1 MEKAIQ
7 ESNSEQQSEASQS
20 QSTVVDPTKP
30 FGERPTMQGRL
41 QEVDLGEEV
50 RMRNAAMTEQ
60 ARRRLA
66 GEAIEDTE
74 DGSRKRPRLGK
85 DGKPWRSRKRRGSED
100 IKRDQLVEELMRENK
115 LDVYD
120 VPAQPETTGQPGLD
134 EAADEKIAADFR
146 REFMD
151 AMTERRNQRRK
162 APAQPPKPGAKQEEI
177 LRGPKLGGS
186 RNARA
191 AMRDLL
197 LSQQEKGKPRKR

>member
-1 MEKAIQ
+1 M
-7 ESNSEQQSEASQS
+7 
-20 QSTVVDPTKP
+20 VVDPTKP

-115 LDVYD
+115 RMLLPQNSLIIDDKVANIHAVDVYD
-120 VPAQPETTGQPGLD
+120 VPAQPESTGQPGLD

>member
-1 MEKAIQ
+1 MARRHAVEKAIQ

-115 LDVYD
+115 RMLLPQNSLFVDDKVLTFMQSMY
-120 VPAQPETTGQPGLD
+120 TTYPPSQKVLVRPDWTKL
-134 EAADEKIAADFR
+134 R
-146 REFMD
+146 M
-151 AMTERRNQRRK
+151 RK
-162 APAQPPKPGAKQEEI
+162 
-177 LRGPKLGGS
+177 S
-186 RNARA
+186 RQTSAV
-191 AMRDLL
+191 
-197 LSQQEKGKPRKR
+197 SSWTQ